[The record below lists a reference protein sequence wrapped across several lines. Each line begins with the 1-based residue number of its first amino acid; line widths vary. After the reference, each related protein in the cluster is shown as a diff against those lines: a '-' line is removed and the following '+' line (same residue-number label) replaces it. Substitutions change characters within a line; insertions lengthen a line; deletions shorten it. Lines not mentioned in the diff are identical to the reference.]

1 MFKINRK
8 DQYLKRHG
16 GTQQFPFLPRQQ
28 IPVDRGFENPEG
40 RSVEEKIISV
50 TTGSSARLQERICSL
65 YDRFDLLINSYSLQ
79 FRFKS
84 GYMKT
89 STLFHT
95 VQQIKREWW
104 CCDKTYIGVVSLCQN
119 YHKCSQEIIVWWTC
133 VKTYMGTTKS
143 ISLLSLASTFANPNK
158 TMFSWIQD
166 ENWKKTSQVSG
177 TENNET
183 HWDSTSVFVSMSF
196 IALYSLHIAFEP
208 QLTPPPLNSTIV
220 IIWSSQQRTQSLR

>member
-1 MFKINRK
+1 
-8 DQYLKRHG
+8 
-16 GTQQFPFLPRQQ
+16 
-28 IPVDRGFENPEG
+28 
-40 RSVEEKIISV
+40 
-50 TTGSSARLQERICSL
+50 
-65 YDRFDLLINSYSLQ
+65 
-79 FRFKS
+79 
-84 GYMKT
+84 MKT

-177 TENNET
+177 TEKNET
-183 HWDSTSVFVSMSF
+183 HWDSTSVFVSMLF

-208 QLTPPPLNSTIV
+208 QLTPPPFNSTIV
-220 IIWSSQQRTQSLR
+220 IIWSSQQRTQSLRWEGARFRKDWPKDRWEPGRGGEGTVPCLP